1 MSEDG
6 PTILLSAGE
15 PSGDLHGAAVAAALR
30 RRWPTARLF
39 GLGGPLMA
47 EAGVELLEDVR
58 RLAVMGFVEVA
69 GRLPFFVR
77 LLRRVQ
83 HEMVRRGTDL
93 VVPIDYPGFNLRLA
107 RAARRSRVP
116 VLYYIAPQVWAWHR
130 SRCRQLAANTDRL
143 AVVLP
148 FEEQVFGGAGARAVF
163 VGHPLL
169 DAAPVDTTREVFCER
184 LGLDAGAP
192 ILALFPGSR
201 AQEVQRHLPVFQEA
215 AARVRDEHPEVQPVI
230 AASRTLPTELYS
242 GAPFPLTD
250 DSRALLAHARAALVK
265 SGTGTLEAAL
275 AGTPLVIAYRTH
287 PLTFWLA
294 RRLVRVPRIGLVNLV
309 AGEPVAP
316 EYLQDDATADA
327 LARALTPLLVEG
339 EARTRML
346 EGLARVRALLAPRQD
361 DADTVADRVA
371 RLAAELLSAA

>member
-1 MSEDG
+1 MRQDG

-30 RRWPTARLF
+30 RRWPGARLF

-69 GRLPFFVR
+69 SRLPFFVR
-77 LLRRVQ
+77 LLRRVRR
-83 HEMVRRGTDL
+83 EMVRRGTDL

-107 RAARRSRVP
+107 RAARRAGVP

-130 SRCRQLAANTDRL
+130 SRCRQLAANTDAL

-148 FEEQVFGGAGARAVF
+148 FEERIFREAGARAVF

-169 DAAPVDTTREVFCER
+169 DAAPVAVTREAFCQR
-184 LGLDAGAP
+184 LGLDPGAP
-192 ILALFPGSR
+192 VLALFPGSR
-201 AQEVQRHLPVFQEA
+201 AQEVRRHLRVFEEA
-215 AARVRDEHPEVQPVI
+215 AQRVRETYPAVQPVI
-230 AASRTLPTELYS
+230 AASRTLPLELY
-242 GAPFPLTD
+242 GETPFPLVD

-275 AGTPLVIAYRTH
+275 AGTPLVIAYRAH

-294 RRLVRVPRIGLVNLV
+294 RRLVQVPRIGLVNLV
-309 AGEPVAP
+309 AGETVAP
-316 EYLQDDATADA
+316 EYLQDEATPEA
-327 LARALTPLLVEG
+327 LARAVLPLVVDG
-339 EARTRML
+339 EARQRML
-346 EGLARVRALLAPRQD
+346 EGLTRVRASLAPR
-361 DADTVADRVA
+361 ADGAGSVADRVA
-371 RLAAELLSAA
+371 QLAAELLAA

>member
-30 RRWPTARLF
+30 RRWPSARLF

-83 HEMVRRGTDL
+83 REMVRRGTDL

-107 RAARRSRVP
+107 PAARRSRVP
-116 VLYYIAPQVWAWHR
+116 VLSYIAPQVWAWHR

-148 FEEQVFGGAGARAVF
+148 SEEQVFGGAGARAVF

-169 DAAPVDTTREVFCER
+169 DATPVAAPREAFCEP

-192 ILALFPGSR
+192 VLALFPGSR
-201 AQEVQRHLPVFQEA
+201 APEDQRHRPVFEA
-215 AARVRDEHPEVQPVI
+215 AAVRIRDAHPAVQPVI
-230 AASRTLPTELYS
+230 AASRTLPAELY
-242 GAPFPLTD
+242 GETPFPLAH
-250 DSRALLAHARAALVK
+250 DSRALLAHARAARGK
-265 SGTGTLEAAL
+265 SATGTLDAAL
-275 AGTPLVIAYRTH
+275 GGTPL
-287 PLTFWLA
+287 
-294 RRLVRVPRIGLVNLV
+294 
-309 AGEPVAP
+309 
-316 EYLQDDATADA
+316 ATA
-327 LARALTPLLVEG
+327 
-339 EARTRML
+339 
-346 EGLARVRALLAPRQD
+346 
-361 DADTVADRVA
+361 
-371 RLAAELLSAA
+371 